1 MSLINF
7 TNLDFDQIKASIRDY
22 LRSNSDFTDYDFEG
36 SNLSVIIDLLAY
48 NTYIASYNAN
58 MVTNETFIDSATLR
72 ENVVSLARNIGYMPR
87 SKKAAKAKITFFVDT
102 SGYQNKPATL
112 TLKKGLVVTSALSFE
127 LKNLTFNLLSDVT
140 VPVIDNSA
148 LFDQVTIYE
157 GTYLI
162 TNFTVNPLTPRQKYI
177 LPNAGID
184 TDTIRVIVKPSINST
199 ISRSYKQTDTLFGLE
214 STDPVFF
221 VNEIEDERYEIIFGD
236 DVFGK
241 KPEDNSYIEV
251 SYVTTNGGIANRV
264 DNFTFA
270 GKIIYAISGVE
281 TVVISGISQIATD
294 EISSDGK
301 AIESVD
307 SIKKYAPRF
316 YSARYRA
323 VTSRDYEIIT
333 PRVYPYID
341 AIAAYGGEDLTPP
354 QYGQVFLAIKPTNG
368 PYLSLSAKREI
379 QTALRQYAVSGIRP
393 VVVDLKYLYVEAK
406 VFAYYNTNF
415 APSEAV
421 VSSVVLQNIQ
431 KYAESP
437 ELNTFGARF
446 KYSKF
451 LKLVDD
457 SHPSITSNIT
467 NITMR
472 RDLRPAIGSLA
483 EYELCYGNEF
493 HISNESG
500 YNIKTSAFYVS
511 GYPYAVYLGDMPTPT
526 NRRYG
531 RLFLFKLNAAKN
543 AEMVKDSVG
552 QIDYMKG
559 EIRLNPIN
567 IVRAEVE
574 DDGVAIIQVAIAPH
588 SNDVIGLQ
596 DLYLQIDIS
605 NTVVSALPD
614 VISSGADISGSNYIV
629 SSSYVDNSLVR
640 GTAVLA
646 TASTST
652 GSSPTLSTD
661 YRNSTNPSLS
671 SSSSS
676 STTLP
681 SSSY

>member
-7 TNLDFDQIKASIRDY
+7 TNLDFDQIKSSIRDY
-22 LRSNSDFTDYDFEG
+22 LRTNSNFTDYDFEG

-72 ENVVSLARNIGYMPR
+72 ENVVSLAKNIGYIPR
-87 SKKAAKAKITFFVDT
+87 SKKCSKAKITFFVDT
-102 SGYQNKPATL
+102 STYRNKPASL
-112 TLKKGLVVTSALSFE
+112 TLKRGLVASSALSFE
-127 LKNLTFNLLSDVT
+127 LKNVTFNILSDIT
-140 VPVIDNSA
+140 VPVIENFA
-148 LFDQVTIYE
+148 LFENIDIYE
-157 GTYLI
+157 GTYLT
-162 TNFTVNPLTPRQKYI
+162 TNFTVNPLTPRQRYI

-184 TDTIRVIVKPSINST
+184 TETIRVIVKPSATST
-199 ISRSYKQTDTLFGLE
+199 ISRVYKQTDSIFGLE
-214 STDPVFF
+214 PTDAVFF
-221 VNEIEDERYEIIFGD
+221 VNEIEDERYEIVFGD
-236 DVFGK
+236 DVFGR

-251 SYVTTNGGIANRV
+251 SYITTNGTEANRV
-264 DNFTFA
+264 DNFSFA
-270 GKIIYAISGVE
+270 GKLTYVISGVE
-281 TVVISGISQIATD
+281 NTAIKGISQVTTE

-301 AIESVD
+301 SIESVD

-333 PRVYPYID
+333 PRVYPFID
-341 AIAAYGGEDLTPP
+341 AIAAYGGEELNPP
-354 QYGQVFLAIKPTNG
+354 QYGKIFLAIKPTNG
-368 PYLSLSAKREI
+368 PYLSLASKNEI
-379 QTALRQYAVSGIRP
+379 KTALRQYAVAGIQAEI
-393 VVVDLKYLYVEAK
+393 VDLKYLYLEAK
-406 VFAYYNTNF
+406 VFAYYNTNL
-415 APSEAV
+415 APSEAA
-421 VSSVVLQNIQ
+421 VSSIALQNIQ
-431 KYAESP
+431 QYADSP

-472 RDLRPAIGSLA
+472 RDLRVAIGSLA

-511 GYPYAVYLGDMPTPT
+511 GYPYALYLGDMPSPT
-526 NRRYG
+526 NKRYG
-531 RLFLFKLNAAKN
+531 KLFLFKLNAAKS
-543 AEMVKDSVG
+543 AEIVRDSVG
-552 QIDYMKG
+552 QIDYEKG

-567 IVRAEVE
+567 ITRTEM
-574 DDGVAIIQVAIAPH
+574 DDGGVAIVQVAVTPH

-596 DLYLQIDIS
+596 DLYLQIDINNS
-605 NTVVSALPD
+605 AVNALPD
-614 VISSGADISGSNYIV
+614 VISSGSDISGSNYIV
-629 SSSYVDNSLVR
+629 TSSYVDNSLVR
-640 GTAVLA
+640 GTPVLA
-646 TASTST
+646 T
-652 GSSPTLSTD
+652 PI
-661 YRNSTNPSLS
+661 S
-671 SSSSS
+671 SSSSLS
-676 STTLP
+676 STLPSRSSSSSP